1 MRQVSLCLG
10 IKEDKGSI
18 TEILLAMKKRGFG
31 ANRWNG
37 LGGKIDPEKGDKDV
51 FDSAI
56 RESKEE
62 AKIIPKNLIKVA
74 IIDFHFPEA
83 KKEWNQQVHIFTFNE
98 WKGEPEETEEM
109 RPEWFLIENLPYNE
123 MWDDDKY
130 WLPHVLEGKKLKAKF
145 FFDEKDKVKN
155 HEIVF
160 VKSMK

>member
-31 ANRWNG
+31 VNRWNG

-56 RESKEE
+56 RESEEE

-83 KKEWNQQVHIFTFNE
+83 KKEWNQQVHIFTFKE
-98 WKGEPEETEEM
+98 YEEETEAM
-109 RPEWFLIENLPYNE
+109 RPEWFLIERVPYNE

-130 WLPHVLEGKKLKAKF
+130 WLPEVLKGKTFKAEF
-145 FFDEKDKVKN
+145 FFDDDDKVKKHKIDFDEN
-155 HEIVF
+155 VE
-160 VKSMK
+160 